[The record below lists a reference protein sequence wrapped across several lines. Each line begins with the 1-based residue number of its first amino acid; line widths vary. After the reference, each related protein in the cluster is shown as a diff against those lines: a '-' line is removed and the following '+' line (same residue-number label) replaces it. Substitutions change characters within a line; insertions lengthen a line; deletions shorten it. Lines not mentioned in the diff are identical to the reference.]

1 MGKRSRWKI
10 FKIFTK
16 QVIKRFNDDGAI
28 DIAATLAYFFLL
40 SLFPLLIFFFTII
53 PYLGLS
59 EEQVLPF
66 LAHYVPDDA
75 MKIIKTSIT
84 HVFDKNSGLLSFSII
99 ATLWSAS
106 NAVNAIIR
114 AMNKAYEVEENRSFV
129 IIRGLAIMLTLAMII
144 VIVTALAVN
153 VFGPT
158 VIKYIFH
165 YFGLSDAFL
174 RIWSLVSYLISFL
187 IIIVVFACLYYF
199 GPNKRQK
206 VNDVI
211 LGAVIAAV
219 GWQVVSYG
227 FSYYVDRFGQ
237 YSATY
242 GTLGGIIVLMLWF
255 YITALII
262 VLGGEINASYEYIRK
277 NSV

>member
-1 MGKRSRWKI
+1 MGKRNRWEI

-40 SLFPLLIFFFTII
+40 SLFPLLIFFFTIL

-59 EEQVLPF
+59 QDQVLPF
-66 LAHYVPDDA
+66 LAQYVPDDA
-75 MKIIKTSIT
+75 MRIIKANTI
-84 HVFDKNSGLLSFSII
+84 HVFNKNGGLLSFSII
-99 ATLWSAS
+99 ATIWSAS

-129 IIRGLAIMLTLAMII
+129 VARGLAIILTIAMII
-144 VIVTALAVN
+144 VIVMALAIN

-158 VIKYIFH
+158 VTKYIFH
-165 YFGLSDAFL
+165 YFGISDPFL
-174 RIWSLVSYLISFL
+174 RIWSMISFL
-187 IIIVVFACLYYF
+187 ISFVIIIMVFACLYYF
-199 GPNKRQK
+199 GPNMRQK
-206 VNDVI
+206 FSEVI
-211 LGAVIAAV
+211 LGAVISAV
-219 GWQVVSYG
+219 GWQVASYA
-227 FSYYVDRFGQ
+227 FSFYVNRFGQ
-237 YSATY
+237 FSATY

-262 VLGGEINASYEYIRK
+262 ILGGEINASYAYIRK
-277 NSV
+277 NKK